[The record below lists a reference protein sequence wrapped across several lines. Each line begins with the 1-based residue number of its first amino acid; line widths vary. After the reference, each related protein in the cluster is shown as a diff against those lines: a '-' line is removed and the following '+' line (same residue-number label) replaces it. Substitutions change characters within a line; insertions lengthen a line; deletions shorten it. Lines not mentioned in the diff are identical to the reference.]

1 MSPQILIDGVISG
14 ALTGLGAIGLSL
26 TYSILRFANFTHGDF
41 LTWGAY
47 MSLSLLGGLAGY
59 LAGPGATA
67 PIGAFSFGWGLMLA
81 VPGGAAA
88 AILLALVVDR
98 LLFARLRRRG
108 ADVIIIVMASFG
120 ASMTLRSLLEFIYTA
135 KPAYFTREL
144 QIAMEIFPGARA
156 TPDQLMTVAL
166 AGVLVLALHLF
177 ITRTAA
183 GRAMRA
189 VSESPALAEIYG
201 IDVGRVIRLTWITGV
216 GLAAV
221 AGSMSGLLVQIRP
234 YMGFD
239 LLLPLFAAAILGG
252 IGSIPGAMLG
262 GLIIGIS
269 ESLAVNILGAE
280 WRAAAAFIVL
290 VLVLLLRPAGI
301 FGEGRG

>member
-1 MSPQILIDGVISG
+1 
-14 ALTGLGAIGLSL
+14 
-26 TYSILRFANFTHGDF
+26 
-41 LTWGAY
+41 
-47 MSLSLLGGLAGY
+47 
-59 LAGPGATA
+59 
-67 PIGAFSFGWGLMLA
+67 
-81 VPGGAAA
+81 
-88 AILLALVVDR
+88 
-98 LLFARLRRRG
+98 
-108 ADVIIIVMASFG
+108 
-120 ASMTLRSLLEFIYTA
+120 
-135 KPAYFTREL
+135 
-144 QIAMEIFPGARA
+144 
-156 TPDQLMTVAL
+156 MTVAL

-269 ESLAVNILGAE
+269 KSLAVNILGAE